1 MFSHL
6 TTSRESQTDVVL
18 PSYSKEECGFGRSI
32 FDLFFFLGCALLE
45 LDFYDYS
52 GVQQSPMELRIQ

>member
-1 MFSHL
+1 MLSAFAGEIAEHQRMFSHL

-32 FDLFFFLGCALLE
+32 FDLFFFLGCA
-45 LDFYDYS
+45 
-52 GVQQSPMELRIQ
+52 